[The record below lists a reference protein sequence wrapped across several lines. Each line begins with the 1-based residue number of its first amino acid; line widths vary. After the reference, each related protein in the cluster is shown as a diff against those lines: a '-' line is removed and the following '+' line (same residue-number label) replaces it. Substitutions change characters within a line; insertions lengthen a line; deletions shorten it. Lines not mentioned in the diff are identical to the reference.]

1 MLKLLIGLIKLLT
14 GLIIIAGVS
23 FWLYQKL
30 DTPNSAQEQTKPT
43 PKTQQKLNREKR
55 NPYFQ

>member
-1 MLKLLIGLIKLLT
+1 MLKLLI

-30 DTPNSAQEQTKPT
+30 DTPNSAQEKSNPT
-43 PKTQQKLNREKR
+43 PEAQQKLNREKR